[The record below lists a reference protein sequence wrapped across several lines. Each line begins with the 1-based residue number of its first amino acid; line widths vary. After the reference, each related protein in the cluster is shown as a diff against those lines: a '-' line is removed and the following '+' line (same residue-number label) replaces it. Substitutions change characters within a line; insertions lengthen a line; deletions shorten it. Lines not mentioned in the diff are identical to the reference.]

1 MNQILLQREFTS
13 DRDELRAIPKLL
25 EDVRDRCPLDDAQ
38 FFNLVIALTEAV
50 NNAIVHGNASDPSL
64 LVRYSVACR
73 DDGVFCVI
81 EDQGEGFEL
90 DEVADPTDP
99 VNILSDG
106 GRGIFL
112 IRSLMREFQ
121 ITRFDGG
128 TRISFVCPKIAT

>member
-25 EDVRDRCPLDDAQ
+25 EEVRDRCPLDDTQ

-50 NNAIVHGNASDPSL
+50 NNAIVHGNRNDPSL
-64 LVRYSVACR
+64 MVRYSVACR
-73 DDGVFCVI
+73 DDGVHCVVDD
-81 EDQGEGFEL
+81 EGEGFEL

-99 VNILSDG
+99 INLLSDG

-112 IRSLMREFQ
+112 IRSLMRDFRIISLE
-121 ITRFDGG
+121 GG
-128 TRISFVCPKIAT
+128 TRISFICPRDPS